1 MRDEIDKL
9 AVNTIQKNSED
20 SYIFEVHLKYAQ
32 ELHDLLNKHP
42 L

>member
-20 SYIFEVHLKYAQ
+20 SYIFEVDLKYAQ